1 MSDVSYSK
9 RKANAEL
16 DDHHW
21 SAAFRSS
28 RWFTRGWT
36 LQESLAPTSVDFF
49 SKEWRR
55 LGDKVSLQTKIR
67 QATRIPTSVLQGEP
81 LSKLTIDDRLK
92 WGEHRNTKLP
102 EDRAYC
108 LIGILGVQMTPF
120 YGEGAAGAFKR
131 LMEEAYTQR
140 RFFQDLRLS
149 DPHDDKRRIEERRGG
164 LLEETRLLWIKGDA
178 GKGKA
183 MLLCGIVNE
192 LQRSTAMS
200 HSFFFCQGTDHSMNN
215 TTSVLRGLIYML
227 VSQRPW
233 LASYLRKKYDQA
245 GGALFE
251 GANTW
256 VALSDVFADM
266 THDTDLNTS
275 WLLVDAVDEC
285 VTDLPKL
292 LDLIVRTTTSTSR
305 VKWLISS
312 RNEAH
317 IEQRLISIG
326 QAVKLSLELEH
337 NAKQVARA
345 ANGTFL
351 WVALMM
357 QELERPG
364 SWDPLAMVQEAPE
377 GLDQLYDS
385 MMDRI
390 VRLTKR
396 EADMCRLLLCTAAT
410 AYRPLYL
417 AEIGS
422 LCGLATGR
430 KMVLV
435 DAVTMISAKDYI
447 SGKMLGAALP
457 SQWEM
462 NHDLF
467 MRSLELMS
475 ETLTRDMYGLVE
487 PGYPIDEVE
496 TSDTDPLTAVRYSC
510 IHWVDH
516 LCDCSISDAT
526 SQDENLRDDGAVHM
540 FLEKCYVYWLEALRL
555 CRSMS
560 AGVFSVS
567 KLATLIQDAR
577 RFILY
582 HKTVIEKHP
591 LQVYASALVFSP
603 PDSLIRRSFEH
614 EELTGLSVRPCM
626 QRAWSACLQT
636 LEGHISYVRSVNF
649 SHDSTLLASASHD
662 GTVKIWQVISNECVQ
677 TLEGHGHGGFSVVFS
692 HDSSLLASASA
703 DRTVKVWQAG
713 SNNCVRILEGH
724 SNTIRS
730 VDFSHDSTL
739 LASASDDCTV
749 KVWHVGSGRCV
760 LTLEGHSHSVMSVV
774 FSHDSSL
781 LASASEDSTV
791 KVWQVGSNK
800 CVQTLEGHSSF
811 VDSVAFSHDSTLDT
825 ASLSVTLP
833 HSQGV
838 VGGQRRVC
846 ANLRR

>member
-1 MSDVSYSK
+1 
-9 RKANAEL
+9 
-16 DDHHW
+16 
-21 SAAFRSS
+21 
-28 RWFTRGWT
+28 
-36 LQESLAPTSVDFF
+36 
-49 SKEWRR
+49 
-55 LGDKVSLQTKIR
+55 
-67 QATRIPTSVLQGEP
+67 
-81 LSKLTIDDRLK
+81 
-92 WGEHRNTKLP
+92 
-102 EDRAYC
+102 
-108 LIGILGVQMTPF
+108 
-120 YGEGAAGAFKR
+120 
-131 LMEEAYTQR
+131 
-140 RFFQDLRLS
+140 
-149 DPHDDKRRIEERRGG
+149 
-164 LLEETRLLWIKGDA
+164 
-178 GKGKA
+178 
-183 MLLCGIVNE
+183 
-192 LQRSTAMS
+192 MS

-215 TTSVLRGLIYML
+215 ATSVLRGLIYML

-345 ANGTFL
+345 VDVYIDHKVSRLGTVADDNLRKQVQDDWRHKANGTFL

-435 DAVTMISAKDYI
+435 DAVTMIVAMCGSLLTIRDEQIYFVHQSAKDYI

-567 KLATLIQDAR
+567 KLATLIQGKPDTRNLTRLAQDAR

-603 PDSLIRRSFEH
+603 TDSLIRRSFEH

-781 LASASEDSTV
+781 LASASEDSTI